1 MGWLT
6 FSVERDADFRKVEER
21 LAELRGKMADV
32 SEPLKEIA
40 TIYKDGTLKR
50 FKTKTTPEGRP
61 WKKLKPRTVL
71 AKTYGKGTRGP
82 SIESPSSQLV
92 WTGKLRG
99 AIKVLF
105 QKREK
110 RIQIGVSLSEVP
122 YARLHQS
129 GSNSQYG
136 DTNTHDVPARKWLGT
151 TKGDNKKALA
161 VMTRFFA
168 QTKS

>member
-6 FSVERDADFRKVEER
+6 FSVDRDADFRKVEER
-21 LAELRGKMADV
+21 LAELRGKMVDV

-61 WKKLKPRTVL
+61 WKKIKPRTVI
-71 AKTYGKGTRGP
+71 AKTHGKGTRGP

-110 RIQIGVSLSEVP
+110 RILIGVSLNEVP

-129 GSNSQYG
+129 GSNSKFG
-136 DTNTHDVPARKWLGT
+136 VTNTHDVPARKWLGT
-151 TKGDNKKALA
+151 TKGDNRAALA
-161 VMTRFFA
+161 VMTKFFRQA
-168 QTKS
+168 QK

>member
-40 TIYKDGTLKR
+40 AIYKDGTLRR

-61 WKKLKPRTVL
+61 WKKLRPRTVI
-71 AKTYGKGTRGP
+71 AKTKGLGPRGP
-82 SIESPSSQLV
+82 SIGPPSDQLV

-105 QKREK
+105 QKRER
-110 RIQIGVSLSEVP
+110 RIQVGVSLSEAP
-122 YARLHQS
+122 YARLHQF
-129 GSNSQYG
+129 GSG
-136 DTNTHDVPARKWLGT
+136 DTDTNGVPARKWLGT
-151 TKGDNKKALA
+151 TKGDNRKALA

-168 QTKS
+168 QVKS

>member
-6 FSVERDADFRKVEER
+6 FSVERDADFRKVEDR
-21 LAELRGKMADV
+21 LVELRGKMADV

-40 TIYKDGTLKR
+40 AIYKAGTLRR

-61 WKKLKPRTVL
+61 WKKLKPRTIA
-71 AKTYGKGTRGP
+71 AKQNFMAKRSPARGP
-82 SIESPSSQLV
+82 AEDQLF

-110 RIQIGVSLSEVP
+110 RILIGVSLSEVP
-122 YARLHQS
+122 YARLHQF
-129 GSNSQYG
+129 GSG
-136 DTNTHDVPARKWLGT
+136 DTDTHNVPARKWLGA
-151 TKGDNKKALA
+151 TKGDNRKALA
-161 VMTRFFA
+161 VMTKFFA
-168 QTKS
+168 QVKS